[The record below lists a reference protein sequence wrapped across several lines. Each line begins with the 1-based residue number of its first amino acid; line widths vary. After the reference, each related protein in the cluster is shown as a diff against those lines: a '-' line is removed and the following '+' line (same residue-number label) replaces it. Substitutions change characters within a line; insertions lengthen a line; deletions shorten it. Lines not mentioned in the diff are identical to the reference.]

1 MAYAAASD
9 LINYK
14 DARHLG
20 DLCSDDGTRVASG
33 SLSGDAKITAALD
46 AASGEIEAA
55 LLQGKRYTAA
65 DLAALTGNS
74 LAYLKKL
81 TCDIAFWIL
90 WDRKPAYR
98 PDEHSRQQAME
109 TCAESLKKLRTGE
122 HIFNVTTVKDAGV
135 PDLQAPSLVELERN
149 NFLVDACRPRYFP
162 ARRISEI
169 S

>member
-1 MAYAAASD
+1 MAYATAAD

-14 DARHLG
+14 SSAHLG
-20 DLCSDDGTRVASG
+20 DLCSDDGTRQPAG
-33 SLSGDAKITAALD
+33 ALTANPKIQAALD

-74 LAYLKKL
+74 QAYLKKL
-81 TCDIAFWIL
+81 TCDIAFWVL

-98 PDEHSRQQAME
+98 PDDHSRDRAVEACQQA
-109 TCAESLKKLRTGE
+109 LKMLRTGE
-122 HIFNVTTVKDAGV
+122 HIFNVTAVKEAGV
-135 PDLQAPSLVELERN
+135 PDLDYPSAATMQEN
-149 NFLVDACRPRYFP
+149 NFIVDLARPSYYP
-162 ARRISEI
+162 ARRVSNR